1 MMRLSFACPVGLSMP
16 VHRSNRRRPPV
27 SRRICRDARQDDGH
41 RTFLYSFPPSAMHS
55 MTEHHAMLR
64 PYQQPPLPPPT
75 PFSSSSLSPS
85 ASSSSSYSPASC
97 PPPPPSSSGPPSA
110 GSYQIG
116 SAMRELPGVVCRQWA
131 CPSNRW
137 GGEGIMKER
146 RGEERRALEH
156 IPPTYWLSTCTT
168 IFAPAP
174 RFWGR
179 GQGHVRDTR
188 PSS

>member
-16 VHRSNRRRPPV
+16 VHRSNRRRPPA
-27 SRRICRDARQDDGH
+27 SRRICRDARRDDGH

-55 MTEHHAMLR
+55 MTENHAMLQ
-64 PYQQPPLPPPT
+64 PYQQLPLPPPT
-75 PFSSSSLSPS
+75 PFSSSSPSP
-85 ASSSSSYSPASC
+85 SSSSSYSPASC
-97 PPPPPSSSGPPSA
+97 PPPLSSSGPPSA

-137 GGEGIMKER
+137 GGKGIMEER

-168 IFAPAP
+168 TYAPAP
-174 RFWGR
+174 RSWGR
-179 GQGHVRDTR
+179 GQGHVRDTQ